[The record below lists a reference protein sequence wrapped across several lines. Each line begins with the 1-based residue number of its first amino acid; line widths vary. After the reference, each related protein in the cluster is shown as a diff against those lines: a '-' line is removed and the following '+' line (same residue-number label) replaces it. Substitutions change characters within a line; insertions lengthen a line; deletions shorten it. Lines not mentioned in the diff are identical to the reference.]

1 MKVGREWLEMRG
13 LERDSMCGQVE
24 WLMKLLLT
32 LTAPLVVA
40 TKDAMMIA
48 CL

>member
-1 MKVGREWLEMRG
+1 
-13 LERDSMCGQVE
+13 MCGQVE

-32 LTAPLVVA
+32 LTAPLFVA
-40 TKDAMMIA
+40 TKDAMMTVSMR